1 MAEIAIP
8 LEERAAE
15 GLLYKHKLVTPMVM
29 DDLILREGIDAATRY
44 LERRGKKIKSI
55 LNQKGILIIVGAVSF
70 SLGIYCT
77 MALMYFKN
85 REAFSAIFGF

>member
-1 MAEIAIP
+1 MAEVAIP
-8 LEERAAE
+8 LEKRAAE
-15 GLLYKHKLVTPMVM
+15 GLLYEHKLVSPMVM
-29 DDLILREGIDAATRY
+29 DDRILREGIDAATRY

-55 LNQKGILIIVGAVSF
+55 LSQKGILIVVSVVGF
-70 SLGIYCT
+70 SLGVYCT